1 MDNDQEQKIHISF
14 ARKPASSN
22 SDGGTVELRV
32 DIPAELARRIDALMM
47 VNRLKARAD
56 WVVPELTKAVDE
68 EFHRATVLLRCA
80 GINPLVSTGNGAM
93 SE

>member
-1 MDNDQEQKIHISF
+1 MTDENHTEI
-14 ARKPASSN
+14 PAFSRTATKN
-22 SDGGTVELRV
+22 GCDTVELRI

-56 WVVPELTKAVDE
+56 YVVPELTRAVDE

-80 GINPLVSTGNGAM
+80 GINPLASITGGKAA
-93 SE
+93 E